1 MRKKQI
7 PNNLNKINEA
17 EYEWKFMLKSKDFY
31 TPLYNM
37 FPTFYKQF
45 KDQMVIHLFP
55 STQKLQTQHSN
66 RKYMLFK
73 FLIF

>member
-1 MRKKQI
+1 
-7 PNNLNKINEA
+7 
-17 EYEWKFMLKSKDFY
+17 MLKSKDFY

-37 FPTFYKQF
+37 FPTFYEQF